1 MSAESHSLAI
11 SIEWTLR
18 KLFNCERF
26 GLGGF
31 INSDS
36 IEASPMQS
44 YRLGFAAI
52 YAEASSDKRRL
63 IDRFIDD
70 NYQYEDMNIEDI
82 GITKV
87 TELHEE
93 FREISGI

>member
-1 MSAESHSLAI
+1 MSAESHSLAV

-18 KLFNCERF
+18 GIFNCERF

-36 IEASPMQS
+36 IESNPMQS
-44 YRLGFAAI
+44 FRLGFASV
-52 YAEASSDKRRL
+52 YADASSDKKSQ

-70 NYQYEDMNIEDI
+70 NYQYEDMNIDTI
-82 GITKV
+82 GVEKV
-87 TELHEE
+87 SELHEVFKAIIKE
-93 FREISGI
+93 

>member
-1 MSAESHSLAI
+1 MSAEGHLLAI

-36 IEASPMQS
+36 IESNPMQS
-44 YRLGFAAI
+44 FRIGFAEI
-52 YAEASSDKRRL
+52 YAKASNDKRNI

-70 NYQYEDMNIEDI
+70 NYQYEDMNIEEI
-82 GITKV
+82 GNIKV
-87 TELHEE
+87 SELHEE
-93 FREISGI
+93 FKRIVGI

>member
-44 YRLGFAAI
+44 FRIGFAAI
-52 YAEASSDKRRL
+52 YAGASSDKRIV

-70 NYQYEDMNIEDI
+70 NYQYEDMNIEEL

-87 TELHEE
+87 SELHEE
-93 FREISGI
+93 FKRIVGI